1 MNQYNTLIIN
11 NLCPSAIK
19 IAATKRS
26 HHIMSKTLG
35 LASLFLLFSFTA
47 DPIKLNMKEVL
58 ATAQKDERFV
68 LNNQTLA
75 LAKGLNYHLPLLQKL
90 DFRLG
95 TDDYG
100 LGQNQ
105 YGIGLSFNTFKQI
118 KRLKDYQQVQ
128 TGVIEAQ
135 NNLYLQQSLM
145 DRYECLYDMFFNK
158 QLIKQYNELDT
169 LLNKKNTVLK
179 EQILRGMDVR
189 IKDVVDNETDRY
201 ATQKILKTYEREWQE
216 RYQKLLLLT
225 KQKEL
230 DIDFKRFIDYK
241 IIESVVVA
249 LPSFVDAN
257 SPEMQIRLNQVAL
270 SKAEL
275 GIEKADNFRIFN
287 GLQLGLEK
295 KPKDDLLQNP
305 FFRLNLSVPLMG
317 NMRFKQ
323 NELLLQIKDYENR
336 SQLLKTSL
344 QQNAKTQTISLK
356 KLIDE
361 HKSMIS
367 QQEKSLIQTLLAN
380 KKITAEMTA
389 SDLLD
394 LKIIQRKGQIDI
406 TKSAFSLTQDYISLL
421 NQTGVLVNPPMKNYL
436 SQDLEHL

>member
-1 MNQYNTLIIN
+1 
-11 NLCPSAIK
+11 
-19 IAATKRS
+19 
-26 HHIMSKTLG
+26 MSKTLG

-118 KRLKDYQQVQ
+118 RRLKDYQQVQ

-201 ATQKILKTYEREWQE
+201 ATQKILKTYEREWNE

-241 IIESVVVA
+241 IIESVVTT
-249 LPSFVDAN
+249 LPPLTD
-257 SPEMQIRLNQVAL
+257 LNNLDIQVRQKQAAL

-275 GIEKADNFRIFN
+275 EIEKADNFQIFN
-287 GLQLGLEK
+287 GFQFGFEK
-295 KPKDDLLQNP
+295 KPKDDLLKNP
-305 FFRLNLSVPLMG
+305 FFRLTLSVPLMG
-317 NMRFKQ
+317 NIRFKQ

-344 QQNAKTQTISLK
+344 QQNTKTQTISLK

-367 QQEKSLIQTLLAN
+367 QQEKSLINTLLAN
-380 KKITAEMTA
+380 KKISAEMTA
-389 SDLLD
+389 SDMLD

-421 NQTGVLVNPPMKNYL
+421 NQTGLLINPPMKNYL
-436 SQDLEHL
+436 SIDLENL

>member
-1 MNQYNTLIIN
+1 
-11 NLCPSAIK
+11 
-19 IAATKRS
+19 
-26 HHIMSKTLG
+26 MSKTLG

-90 DFRLG
+90 DFRFG

-118 KRLKDYQQVQ
+118 RRLKDYQQVQ

-158 QLIKQYNELDT
+158 QFIKQYNELDT
-169 LLNKKNTVLK
+169 LLNKKNAVLK

-201 ATQKILKTYEREWQE
+201 ATQKILKTYEREWNE

-241 IIESVVVA
+241 IIESVVTT
-249 LPSFVDAN
+249 LPSITDLN
-257 SPEMQIRLNQVAL
+257 NLEMQVRQKQAAL

-275 GIEKADNFRIFN
+275 DIEKADNFKIFN
-287 GLQLGLEK
+287 GFQFGLEK
-295 KPKDDLLQNP
+295 KPKDDLFQNP

-367 QQEKSLIQTLLAN
+367 QQEKSLINTFLAN
-380 KKITAEMTA
+380 KKISAEMTA

-421 NQTGVLVNPPMKNYL
+421 NQTGMLINPPIKNYL
-436 SQDLEHL
+436 SIDLENL

>member
-1 MNQYNTLIIN
+1 
-11 NLCPSAIK
+11 
-19 IAATKRS
+19 
-26 HHIMSKTLG
+26 MSKTLG

-75 LAKGLNYHLPLLQKL
+75 LAKGLNYRLPLLQKL

-105 YGIGLSFNTFKQI
+105 YGVGLSFNTFKQI
-118 KRLKDYQQVQ
+118 RRLKDYQQVQ

-135 NNLYLQQSLM
+135 NNVYLQQSLM

-169 LLNKKNTVLK
+169 LLNKKNAVLK
-179 EQILRGMDVR
+179 EQILRGLDVR

-201 ATQKILKTYEREWQE
+201 ATQKILKTYEREWHE

-241 IIESVVVA
+241 IIESVVTT
-249 LPSFVDAN
+249 LPSITDLN
-257 SPEMQIRLNQVAL
+257 NLDMQVRQKQAAL

-275 GIEKADNFRIFN
+275 DIEKADNFRIFN
-287 GLQLGLEK
+287 GFQFGLEK
-295 KPKDDLLQNP
+295 KPKDDLFQNP

-344 QQNAKTQTISLK
+344 QQNAKTQTIGLK

-367 QQEKSLIQTLLAN
+367 QQEKSLINTLLAN
-380 KKITAEMTA
+380 KKISAEMTA

-421 NQTGVLVNPPMKNYL
+421 NQTGMLINPPMKNYL
-436 SQDLEHL
+436 SIDLENL

>member
-1 MNQYNTLIIN
+1 
-11 NLCPSAIK
+11 
-19 IAATKRS
+19 
-26 HHIMSKTLG
+26 MSKTLG

-75 LAKGLNYHLPLLQKL
+75 LAKGLNYRLPLLQKL

-128 TGVIEAQ
+128 TGMIEAQ
-135 NNLYLQQSLM
+135 NNVYLQQSLM

-179 EQILRGMDVR
+179 EQILRGLDVR

-201 ATQKILKTYEREWQE
+201 ATQKILKTYEREWHE

-241 IIESVVVA
+241 IIESVVTT
-249 LPSFVDAN
+249 LPSITDLN
-257 SPEMQIRLNQVAL
+257 NLDMQVRQKQAAL

-275 GIEKADNFRIFN
+275 DIEKADNFRIFN
-287 GLQLGLEK
+287 GFQFGLEK
-295 KPKDDLLQNP
+295 KPKDDLFQNP

-344 QQNAKTQTISLK
+344 QQAAKTQTINLK
-356 KLIDE
+356 KLIEE

-367 QQEKSLIQTLLAN
+367 QQEKSLINTLLAN
-380 KKITAEMTA
+380 KKISAEMTA

-421 NQTGVLVNPPMKNYL
+421 NQTGMLINPPMKNYL
-436 SQDLEHL
+436 SIDLENL

>member
-1 MNQYNTLIIN
+1 
-11 NLCPSAIK
+11 
-19 IAATKRS
+19 
-26 HHIMSKTLG
+26 MSKTLG

-90 DFRLG
+90 DFRFG

-118 KRLKDYQQVQ
+118 RRLKDYQQVQ

-135 NNLYLQQSLM
+135 NNLYLQQSLL

-169 LLNKKNTVLK
+169 LLNKKNAVLK

-201 ATQKILKTYEREWQE
+201 ATQKILKTYEREWNE

-241 IIESVVVA
+241 IIESVVTT
-249 LPSFVDAN
+249 LPSITDLN
-257 SPEMQIRLNQVAL
+257 NLEMQVRQKQAAL

-275 GIEKADNFRIFN
+275 DIEKADNFKIFN
-287 GLQLGLEK
+287 GFQFGLEK
-295 KPKDDLLQNP
+295 KPKDDLLKNP

-344 QQNAKTQTISLK
+344 LQTAKTQTISLK

-367 QQEKSLIQTLLAN
+367 QQEKSLINTLLAN
-380 KKITAEMTA
+380 KKISAEMTA

-421 NQTGVLVNPPMKNYL
+421 NQTGLLINPPLKNYL
-436 SQDLEHL
+436 SIDLENL

>member
-1 MNQYNTLIIN
+1 
-11 NLCPSAIK
+11 
-19 IAATKRS
+19 
-26 HHIMSKTLG
+26 MSKIIG
-35 LASLFLLFSFTA
+35 LASLCLLFSFTA

-68 LNNQTLA
+68 LNNQTLT
-75 LAKGLNYHLPLLQKL
+75 LVKGLNYRLPLLQKL

-105 YGIGLSFNTFKQI
+105 YGVGLSFNTFKQI
-118 KRLKDYQQVQ
+118 RRLKEYQQVQ
-128 TGVIEAQ
+128 TDVIEAQ
-135 NNLYLQQSLM
+135 NNIYLQQSLM

-169 LLNKKNTVLK
+169 LLNKKNAVLK
-179 EQILRGMDVR
+179 EQILRGLDVR

-201 ATQKILKTYEREWQE
+201 ATQKILKTYEREWNE

-241 IIESVVVA
+241 IIEFVITT
-249 LPSFVDAN
+249 LPSVTDVN
-257 SPEMQIRLNQVAL
+257 NLDMQVRQKQAAL

-275 GIEKADNFRIFN
+275 DIEKADNFRIFN
-287 GLQLGLEK
+287 GFQFGVEK
-295 KPKDDLLQNP
+295 KPKDDLFKNP

-344 QQNAKTQTISLK
+344 QQNAKMQTNSLK
-356 KLIDE
+356 KLIEE

-367 QQEKSLIQTLLAN
+367 QQEKSLINTLLTN
-380 KKITAEMTA
+380 KKISAEMTA

-394 LKIIQRKGQIDI
+394 LKITQRKGQIDI

-421 NQTGVLVNPPMKNYL
+421 NQTGMLINPPLKNYL
-436 SQDLEHL
+436 SIDLENL

>member
-1 MNQYNTLIIN
+1 
-11 NLCPSAIK
+11 
-19 IAATKRS
+19 
-26 HHIMSKTLG
+26 MSKIIG
-35 LASLFLLFSFTA
+35 LASICLLFSFTA

-68 LNNQTLA
+68 LNNQSLA

-90 DFRLG
+90 DFRFG

-105 YGIGLSFNTFKQI
+105 YGVGVSFNTFRQI
-118 KRLKDYQQVQ
+118 RRLKEYQQVQ
-128 TGVIEAQ
+128 TDVIEAQ
-135 NNLYLQQSLM
+135 NNIYLQQSLM

-169 LLNKKNTVLK
+169 LLNKKNAVLK
-179 EQILRGMDVR
+179 EQILRGLDVR

-201 ATQKILKTYEREWQE
+201 ATQKILKTYEREWHE

-241 IIESVVVA
+241 IIESVITT
-249 LPSFVDAN
+249 LPSVTDVN
-257 SPEMQIRLNQVAL
+257 NLDMQVRQKQTAL

-275 GIEKADNFRIFN
+275 DIEKADNFRIFN
-287 GLQLGLEK
+287 GFQFGVEK
-295 KPKDDLLQNP
+295 KPKDDLFQNP

-344 QQNAKTQTISLK
+344 QQNAKMQTNSLK
-356 KLIDE
+356 KLIEE

-367 QQEKSLIQTLLAN
+367 QQEKSLINTLLTN
-380 KKITAEMTA
+380 KKISAEMTA

-421 NQTGVLVNPPMKNYL
+421 NQTGMLINPPMKNYL
-436 SQDLEHL
+436 SLDLENL

>member
-1 MNQYNTLIIN
+1 
-11 NLCPSAIK
+11 
-19 IAATKRS
+19 
-26 HHIMSKTLG
+26 MSKIIG
-35 LASLFLLFSFTA
+35 LASICLLFSFTA

-75 LAKGLNYHLPLLQKL
+75 LAKGLNYHLPFLQKL
-90 DFRLG
+90 DFRFG

-118 KRLKDYQQVQ
+118 KRLKAYQEVQ
-128 TGVIEAQ
+128 TSVIEAQ
-135 NNLYLQQSLM
+135 NNVYLQQSLM

-169 LLNKKNTVLK
+169 LLNKKNAVLR
-179 EQILRGMDVR
+179 EQILRGLDVR

-201 ATQKILKTYEREWQE
+201 ATQKILKTYEREWYE

-225 KQKEL
+225 KQKDL

-241 IIESVVVA
+241 IIESVIA
-249 LPSFVDAN
+249 TLPSITDLN
-257 SPEMQIRLNQVAL
+257 NLDMQVRQKQADL

-275 GIEKADNFRIFN
+275 DIEKADNFKIFN
-287 GLQLGLEK
+287 GVQFGFQK
-295 KPKDDLLQNP
+295 KIKDDLLQNP
-305 FFRLNLSVPLMG
+305 FFRLNLSVPIMG

-344 QQNAKTQTISLK
+344 QQNAKTQTIGLK

-367 QQEKSLIQTLLAN
+367 QQEKSLINTLLAN
-380 KKITAEMTA
+380 KKISAEMTA

-421 NQTGVLVNPPMKNYL
+421 NQTGMLINPPLKNYL

>member
-1 MNQYNTLIIN
+1 
-11 NLCPSAIK
+11 
-19 IAATKRS
+19 
-26 HHIMSKTLG
+26 MSKIIG

-105 YGIGLSFNTFKQI
+105 YGVGLSFNTFKQI
-118 KRLKDYQQVQ
+118 RRLKDYQQVQ
-128 TGVIEAQ
+128 TSVIEAQ

-169 LLNKKNTVLK
+169 LLNKKNAVLK

-201 ATQKILKTYEREWQE
+201 ATQKILKTYEREWHE

-241 IIESVVVA
+241 IIESVVIT
-249 LPSFVDAN
+249 LPSITDLN
-257 SPEMQIRLNQVAL
+257 NLEMQVRQKQAAL

-275 GIEKADNFRIFN
+275 DIEKADNFRIFN
-287 GLQLGLEK
+287 GFQFGLEK
-295 KPKDDLLQNP
+295 KPKDDLFQNP

-344 QQNAKTQTISLK
+344 LQTAKTQTISLK

-367 QQEKSLIQTLLAN
+367 QQEKSLINTLLAN
-380 KKITAEMTA
+380 KKISAEMTA

-421 NQTGVLVNPPMKNYL
+421 NQTGLLINPPLKNYL
-436 SQDLEHL
+436 SIDLENL

>member
-1 MNQYNTLIIN
+1 
-11 NLCPSAIK
+11 
-19 IAATKRS
+19 
-26 HHIMSKTLG
+26 MSKTLG

-75 LAKGLNYHLPLLQKL
+75 LAKGLNYHLPVLQKL

-105 YGIGLSFNTFKQI
+105 YGVGLSFNTFKQI
-118 KRLKDYQQVQ
+118 RRLKDYQQVQ
-128 TGVIEAQ
+128 TSVIEAQ

-169 LLNKKNTVLK
+169 LLNKKNAVLK

-201 ATQKILKTYEREWQE
+201 ATQKILKTYEREWNE

-241 IIESVVVA
+241 IIESVVTT
-249 LPSFVDAN
+249 LPSITDLN
-257 SPEMQIRLNQVAL
+257 NLEMQVRQKQAAL

-275 GIEKADNFRIFN
+275 DLEKADIFRIFN
-287 GLQLGLEK
+287 GFQFGFEK

-356 KLIDE
+356 KLIEE

-367 QQEKSLIQTLLAN
+367 QQEKSLINTLLAN
-380 KKITAEMTA
+380 KKISAEMTA

-421 NQTGVLVNPPMKNYL
+421 NQTGMLINPPMKNYL
-436 SQDLEHL
+436 SIDLENL

>member
-1 MNQYNTLIIN
+1 
-11 NLCPSAIK
+11 
-19 IAATKRS
+19 
-26 HHIMSKTLG
+26 MSKIIG
-35 LASLFLLFSFTA
+35 LASICLLFSFTA

-58 ATAQKDERFV
+58 ATAQKDERFI
-68 LNNQTLA
+68 LNNQSLA
-75 LAKGLNYHLPLLQKL
+75 LAKGLNYHLPFLQKL
-90 DFRLG
+90 DFRFG

-118 KRLKDYQQVQ
+118 KRLKAYQEVQ
-128 TGVIEAQ
+128 TSVIEAQ
-135 NNLYLQQSLM
+135 NNVYLQQSLI

-169 LLNKKNTVLK
+169 LLNKKNAVLR
-179 EQILRGMDVR
+179 EQILRGLDVR

-201 ATQKILKTYEREWQE
+201 ATQKILKTYEREWYE

-225 KQKEL
+225 KQKDL

-241 IIESVVVA
+241 IIESVVTT
-249 LPSFVDAN
+249 LPSVTDLN
-257 SPEMQIRLNQVAL
+257 NLDMQVRQKQTAL

-275 GIEKADNFRIFN
+275 DIEKADNFRIFN
-287 GLQLGLEK
+287 GFQFGFEK
-295 KPKDDLLQNP
+295 KPKDGLLQNP
-305 FFRLNLSVPLMG
+305 FFRLNLSVPLVG

-344 QQNAKTQTISLK
+344 QQNAKTQTIGLK
-356 KLIDE
+356 KLIEE

-367 QQEKSLIQTLLAN
+367 QQEKSLINTLLAN
-380 KKITAEMTA
+380 KKISAEMTA

-421 NQTGVLVNPPMKNYL
+421 NQTGMLINPPLKNYL

>member
-1 MNQYNTLIIN
+1 
-11 NLCPSAIK
+11 
-19 IAATKRS
+19 
-26 HHIMSKTLG
+26 MSKIIG
-35 LASLFLLFSFTA
+35 LASICLLFSFTA

-68 LNNQTLA
+68 LNNQSLA

-90 DFRLG
+90 DFRFG

-105 YGIGLSFNTFKQI
+105 YGVGVSFNTFRQI
-118 KRLKDYQQVQ
+118 RRLKEYQQVQ
-128 TGVIEAQ
+128 TDVIEAQ
-135 NNLYLQQSLM
+135 NNIYLQQSLM

-169 LLNKKNTVLK
+169 LLNKKNAILK
-179 EQILRGMDVR
+179 EQILRGLDVR

-201 ATQKILKTYEREWQE
+201 ATQKILKTYEREWHE

-241 IIESVVVA
+241 IIESVITT
-249 LPSFVDAN
+249 LPSVTDVN
-257 SPEMQIRLNQVAL
+257 NLDMQVRQKQTAL

-275 GIEKADNFRIFN
+275 DIEKADNFRIFN
-287 GLQLGLEK
+287 GFQFGVEK
-295 KPKDDLLQNP
+295 KPKDDLFQNP

-344 QQNAKTQTISLK
+344 QQNAKMQTNSLK
-356 KLIDE
+356 KLIEE

-367 QQEKSLIQTLLAN
+367 QQEKSLINTLLTN
-380 KKITAEMTA
+380 KKISAEMTA

-421 NQTGVLVNPPMKNYL
+421 NQTGMLINPPMKNYL
-436 SQDLEHL
+436 SLDLENL

>member
-1 MNQYNTLIIN
+1 
-11 NLCPSAIK
+11 
-19 IAATKRS
+19 
-26 HHIMSKTLG
+26 MSKTLG

-75 LAKGLNYHLPLLQKL
+75 LAKGLNYRLPLLQKL

-105 YGIGLSFNTFKQI
+105 YGVGLSFNTFRQI
-118 KRLKDYQQVQ
+118 RRLKDYQQVQ

-169 LLNKKNTVLK
+169 LLNKKNAVLK
-179 EQILRGMDVR
+179 EQILRGLDVR

-201 ATQKILKTYEREWQE
+201 ATQKILKTYEREWNE

-241 IIESVVVA
+241 IIESVVTT
-249 LPSFVDAN
+249 LPSITDLN
-257 SPEMQIRLNQVAL
+257 NLEMQVRQKQAAL

-275 GIEKADNFRIFN
+275 DIEKADNFRIFN
-287 GLQLGLEK
+287 GFQFGLEK
-295 KPKDDLLQNP
+295 KPKDDLFQNP

-367 QQEKSLIQTLLAN
+367 QQEKSLINTLLAN
-380 KKITAEMTA
+380 KKISAEMTA

-421 NQTGVLVNPPMKNYL
+421 NQTGMLINPPMKNYL
-436 SQDLEHL
+436 SIDLENL

>member
-1 MNQYNTLIIN
+1 
-11 NLCPSAIK
+11 
-19 IAATKRS
+19 
-26 HHIMSKTLG
+26 MSKFLG
-35 LASLFLLFSFTA
+35 LASLYLLFSFTA

-118 KRLKDYQQVQ
+118 KRLKEYQQVQ
-128 TGVIEAQ
+128 TSVIEAQ

-145 DRYECLYDMFFNK
+145 DRYECLYGMFFHK
-158 QLIKQYNELDT
+158 QLIKQYSELDT
-169 LLNKKNTVLK
+169 LLNKKNAVLK
-179 EQILRGMDVR
+179 EQILRGLDVR
-189 IKDVVDNETDRY
+189 IKDVVENETDRY
-201 ATQKILKTYEREWQE
+201 ATQKVLKTYEREWQDK
-216 RYQKLLLLT
+216 YQKLLLLT
-225 KQKEL
+225 KQRDL

-249 LPSFVDAN
+249 LPSFADAHT
-257 SPEMQIRLNQVAL
+257 PEIQLRQNQTAL

-275 GIEKADNFRIFN
+275 GIEKADNFKIFN
-287 GLQLGLEK
+287 GFQFGLEK
-295 KPKDDLLQNP
+295 KPKDDLFQNP
-305 FFRLNLSVPLMG
+305 FFRLNLSVPLIG

-344 QQNAKTQTISLK
+344 QQHAKTEVMDLK
-356 KLIDE
+356 KLIEE
-361 HKSMIS
+361 HKSMIN
-367 QQEKSLIQTLLAN
+367 QQEKSLINTLLAN
-380 KKITAEMTA
+380 KKISAEMTA

-406 TKSAFSLTQDYISLL
+406 TKSASSLTQDYISLL

>member
-1 MNQYNTLIIN
+1 
-11 NLCPSAIK
+11 
-19 IAATKRS
+19 
-26 HHIMSKTLG
+26 MSKIIG
-35 LASLFLLFSFTA
+35 LASIYLLFSFTA

-75 LAKGLNYHLPLLQKL
+75 LAKGLNYRLPLLQKL

-105 YGIGLSFNTFKQI
+105 YGVGLSFNTFKQI
-118 KRLKDYQQVQ
+118 RRLKDYQQVQ
-128 TGVIEAQ
+128 ADVIEAQ
-135 NNLYLQQSLM
+135 NNIYLQQSLM

-169 LLNKKNTVLK
+169 LLNKKNAVLK
-179 EQILRGMDVR
+179 EQILRGLDVR

-201 ATQKILKTYEREWQE
+201 ATQKILKTYEREWHE

-241 IIESVVVA
+241 IIESVITT
-249 LPSFVDAN
+249 LPSVTDVN
-257 SPEMQIRLNQVAL
+257 NLDMQVRQKQAAL

-275 GIEKADNFRIFN
+275 DIEKADNFRIFN
-287 GLQLGLEK
+287 GFQFGLEK
-295 KPKDDLLQNP
+295 KPKDDLFKNP

-344 QQNAKTQTISLK
+344 QQNAKMQTNSLK
-356 KLIDE
+356 KLIEE

-367 QQEKSLIQTLLAN
+367 QQEKSLINTLLTN
-380 KKITAEMTA
+380 KKISAEMTA

-421 NQTGVLVNPPMKNYL
+421 NQTGMLINPPMKNYL
-436 SQDLEHL
+436 SIDLENL

>member
-1 MNQYNTLIIN
+1 
-11 NLCPSAIK
+11 
-19 IAATKRS
+19 
-26 HHIMSKTLG
+26 MSKTLG

-105 YGIGLSFNTFKQI
+105 YGVGLSFNTFKQI

-128 TGVIEAQ
+128 TSVIEAQ
-135 NNLYLQQSLM
+135 NNIYLQQSLM

-179 EQILRGMDVR
+179 EQILRGLDVR

-201 ATQKILKTYEREWQE
+201 ATQKILKIYEREWYE

-241 IIESVVVA
+241 IIESVIIT
-249 LPSFVDAN
+249 LPSITDLN
-257 SPEMQIRLNQVAL
+257 NLDMQVRQKQAAL

-275 GIEKADNFRIFN
+275 DIEKADNFRIFN
-287 GLQLGLEK
+287 GFQFGLEK
-295 KPKDDLLQNP
+295 KPKDDLFQNP

-336 SQLLKTSL
+336 SQLLKMNL
-344 QQNAKTQTISLK
+344 QQTAKTQTMSLK
-356 KLIDE
+356 KLIEE

-367 QQEKSLIQTLLAN
+367 QQEKSLINTLLAN
-380 KKITAEMTA
+380 KKISAEMTA

-421 NQTGVLVNPPMKNYL
+421 NQTGMLINPPMKNYL
-436 SQDLEHL
+436 SIDLENL